1 MTTIKSL
8 RKAISTGEI
17 SAPLIAT
24 IISDKISAQAL
35 VDNQDIDLKLS
46 RFPRVSIPQ
55 AEAIIAW
62 ADSKISGLKIPADLV
77 KSLENFLRPEID
89 AEVTKFKAD
98 IEFQKLLK
106 SSDSDVIEISADS
119 DSPDFD

>member
-8 RKAISTGEI
+8 RKATSTGEI

-62 ADSKISGLKIPADLV
+62 ADSKISGLKIPTELAR
-77 KSLENFLRPEID
+77 SLENFLRPEID
-89 AEVTKFKAD
+89 AEVSKFRSD
-98 IEFQKLLK
+98 LEFQKLLK
-106 SSDSDVIEISADS
+106 SSDSDVIEISAES
-119 DSPDFD
+119 ESLDFD